1 METAFTDLA
10 PMSATPLPPPAHLI
24 RFFPVQGTKLESFV
38 LNTRKAIHRIL
49 TGRDDRLL
57 VVMGPCSIHD
67 PAAALEY
74 ARRLK
79 AEREKYAGTLE
90 IVMRVYFEKP
100 RTTVGWKGL
109 INDPYLDESFRI
121 DEGLRIARQ
130 LLIDINRL
138 GLPAGSEFLDV
149 ISPQY
154 IGDLI
159 SWGAIGARTTESQVH
174 RELASGLSAPIG
186 FKNGTDGNIRIATD
200 AIQAAARGHHFLSV
214 HKNGQVA
221 IVQTNG
227 NPDCHV
233 ILRGGKAP
241 NYDAASVEAACRDLE
256 AAKLPPTLMVDCSH
270 ANSSKQHQKQIDVA
284 KDIAAQIAG
293 GSNRVFGVMVESH
306 LQAGAQKFTPGQDHL
321 SGLVYG
327 KSITDACLG
336 WEDSTEVL
344 ECLSDAIKE
353 RRSRLESIHAKHSIR
368 SYVAEGQAL
377 HALRSAGA
385 DQFTPQVFQGDADA
399 VRQAA

>member
-1 METAFTDLA
+1 VNVPATTASDAWLARPVDKTSQTDDERIKDI
-10 PMSATPLPPPAHLI
+10 TVLPPPEHLI
-24 RFFPVQGTKLESFV
+24 RFFPIRGTAVEALI
-38 LNTRKAIHRIL
+38 TRTRRNIHDIMA
-49 TGRDDRLL
+49 GKDDRLL
-57 VVMGPCSIHD
+57 VVIGPCSIHD

-79 AEREKYAGTLE
+79 DAREHFAGTLE
-90 IVMRVYFEKP
+90 VVMRVYFEKP

-130 LLIDINRL
+130 LLIEINRL

-174 RELASGLSAPIG
+174 RELASGISAAIG

-227 NPDCHV
+227 NRDCHV

-241 NYDAASVEAACRDLE
+241 NYDAQSVAAACRDLD

-270 ANSSKQHQKQIDVA
+270 ANSSKQHLRQVDVA
-284 KDIAAQIAG
+284 RDIAAQVAG
-293 GSNRVFGVMVESH
+293 GSRSVFGVMVESH
-306 LQAGAQKFTPGQDHL
+306 LHAGAQKFTPGKDDPGRL
-321 SGLVYG
+321 EYG
-327 KSITDACLG
+327 QSITDACLG
-336 WEDSTEVL
+336 WDDSMKVL
-344 ECLSDAIKE
+344 
-353 RRSRLESIHAKHSIR
+353 
-368 SYVAEGQAL
+368 QAL
-377 HALRSAGA
+377 AE
-385 DQFTPQVFQGDADA
+385 A
-399 VRQAA
+399 VRARRAR

>member
-1 METAFTDLA
+1 MNPTANTSQDAWYPPGTQPVDRTSQTDDERIKDI
-10 PMSATPLPPPAHLI
+10 TVLPPPEHLI
-24 RFFPVQGTKLESFV
+24 RFFPIRGTPIES
-38 LNTRKAIHRIL
+38 LISSTRKSIQRIMA
-49 TGRDDRLL
+49 GDDDRLL
-57 VVMGPCSIHD
+57 VIIGPCSIHD
-67 PAAALEY
+67 PVAAVEY

-79 AEREKYAGTLE
+79 EQRTKYADTLE

-130 LLIDINRL
+130 LLIEINRL

-186 FKNGTDGNIRIATD
+186 FKNGTDGNIKIATD

-227 NPDCHV
+227 NKDCHV

-241 NYDAASVEAACRDLE
+241 NYDAASVAQACKELE
-256 AAKLPPTLMVDCSH
+256 AAKLPAKLMIDCSH
-270 ANSSKQHQKQIDVA
+270 ANSSKQHEKQREVA
-284 KDIAAQIAG
+284 RDIAAQMGAG
-293 GSNRVFGVMVESH
+293 SRNVFGVMVESH
-306 LQAGAQKFTPGQDHL
+306 LEDGTQKFNPGKDDPQSL
-321 SGLVYG
+321 RYG
-327 KSITDACLG
+327 QSITDACLG
-336 WEDSTEVL
+336 WDVSLDVL
-344 ECLSDAIKE
+344 ETLSQAVQK
-353 RRSRLESIHAKHSIR
+353 RRT
-368 SYVAEGQAL
+368 V
-377 HALRSAGA
+377 
-385 DQFTPQVFQGDADA
+385 
-399 VRQAA
+399 

>member
-1 METAFTDLA
+1 MSTSNVPATENWYASVEKTSRTDDERIKDI
-10 PMSATPLPPPAHLI
+10 TVLPPPEHLI
-24 RFFPVQGTKLESFV
+24 RFFPIRGTPVETLITG
-38 LNTRKAIHRIL
+38 TRRAIHNIMS
-49 TGRDDRLL
+49 GKDDRLL

-67 PAAALEY
+67 PDAALEY

-79 AEREKYAGTLE
+79 VEREKYAGTLE

-130 LLIDINRL
+130 LLIEINRL

-227 NPDCHV
+227 NKDCHV

-241 NYDAASVEAACRDLE
+241 NYDASSVAAACKDLE

-270 ANSSKQHQKQIDVA
+270 ANSSKQHQKQIEVA
-284 KDIAAQIAG
+284 QDIAGQIAHG
-293 GSNRVFGVMVESH
+293 GRSIFGLMVESH
-306 LQAGAQKFTPGQDHL
+306 LNAGSQKFSAGKDSVANL
-321 SGLVYG
+321 EYG

-336 WEDSTEVL
+336 WEDSAQVL
-344 ECLSDAIKE
+344 ALLSQAVKA
-353 RRSRLESIHAKHSIR
+353 RR
-368 SYVAEGQAL
+368 G
-377 HALRSAGA
+377 
-385 DQFTPQVFQGDADA
+385 
-399 VRQAA
+399 

>member
-1 METAFTDLA
+1 MSTAKSTASDAWYAHPVDRTSQTDDQRIKDI
-10 PMSATPLPPPAHLI
+10 TVLPPPEHLI
-24 RFFPVQGTKLESFV
+24 RFFPIQGTAVEALITD
-38 LNTRKAIHRIL
+38 TRRNIHNIMA
-49 TGRDDRLL
+49 GKDDRLL
-57 VVMGPCSIHD
+57 VVIGPCSIHD
-67 PAAALEY
+67 PGAALDY

-79 AEREKYAGTLE
+79 EARTRYSGTLE
-90 IVMRVYFEKP
+90 VVMRVYFEKP

-130 LLIDINRL
+130 LLIEINRL

-159 SWGAIGARTTESQVH
+159 AWGAIGARTTESQVH

-227 NPDCHV
+227 NRDCHV

-241 NYDAASVEAACRDLE
+241 NYDATSVAAACRDLE
-256 AAKLPPTLMVDCSH
+256 ASKLPPILMVDCSH
-270 ANSSKQHQKQIDVA
+270 ANSSKQHDKQIDVA
-284 KDIAAQIAG
+284 REIASQIAK
-293 GSNRVFGVMVESH
+293 GSRSVFGVMVESH
-306 LQAGAQKFTPGQDHL
+306 LNAGAQKFTPGKDDPMNL
-321 SGLVYG
+321 EYG

-336 WEDSTEVL
+336 WGDSLQVL
-344 ECLSDAIKE
+344 ELLSESVKL
-353 RRSRLESIHAKHSIR
+353 RR
-368 SYVAEGQAL
+368 
-377 HALRSAGA
+377 ALR
-385 DQFTPQVFQGDADA
+385 P
-399 VRQAA
+399 